1 MISSLSI
8 IALGFF
14 LGMRHATDPDH
25 VIAVTTIVAR
35 HRTIKDA
42 SLVGALWGAGHTLTI
57 VAVGVAIVLLGWMI
71 PSRIGLSMEFSV
83 ALMLILLGIMNLTGF
98 LQWINSR
105 FSFALDAPRE
115 QHFHPRVGGDSIH
128 SYPHTHDPEGHDH
141 DTEHMPLTWFDLHF
155 GRIGLYH
162 FLRPLVVG
170 IVHGL
175 AGSAAVALLVLATIR
190 DPRWVAVY
198 LLVFGIGTIAG
209 MILITAAISLPV
221 VFAGKVSSRIG
232 WGLRVSSG
240 MISLGF
246 GLFLAYQ
253 IGFAGGLF
261 SSQAQWSPR

>member
-1 MISSLSI
+1 MISLLSI

-42 SLVGALWGAGHTLTI
+42 SLIGALWGVGHTLTI
-57 VAVGVAIVLLGWMI
+57 IVVGGSIVLLGWVI
-71 PSRIGLSMEFSV
+71 PARIGLSMELSV
-83 ALMLILLGIMNLTGF
+83 ALMLILLGIMNLIGF
-98 LQWINSR
+98 LQWINGR
-105 FSFALDAPRE
+105 FSSVHGDKIVP
-115 QHFHPRVGGDSIH
+115 HSHPPVDSNYIH
-128 SYPHTHDPEGHDH
+128 LHWCSHDPELHDH
-141 DTEHMPLTWFDLHF
+141 DTKDTPLTWFDRHF
-155 GRIGLYH
+155 GRIGLCQ
-162 FLRPLVVG
+162 FVRTLVVG

-190 DPRWVAVY
+190 DPSWAAVY
-198 LLVFGIGTIAG
+198 LPVFGIGTIAG
-209 MILITAAISLPV
+209 MMLITAAIGLPV

-240 MISLGF
+240 LISLGF

-253 IGFAGGLF
+253 IGFADGLF
-261 SSQAQWSPR
+261 SGHPQWTPR

>member
-1 MISSLSI
+1 MISLLSI

-42 SLVGALWGAGHTLTI
+42 SLIGALWGVGHTLTI
-57 VAVGVAIVLLGWMI
+57 VAVGGAIVLLGWVI
-71 PSRIGLSMEFSV
+71 PTRIGLSMEFSV

-98 LQWINSR
+98 LQWINGR
-105 FSFALDAPRE
+105 FSSAP
-115 QHFHPRVGGDSIH
+115 GDQIEAH
-128 SYPHTHDPEGHDH
+128 SYPHVHGDHIQLHPHTHDPEGHDH
-141 DTEHMPLTWFDLHF
+141 GTEDTPLTWFDCHF
-155 GRIGLYH
+155 GRIGLYQ
-162 FLRPLVVG
+162 FVRPLVVG

-190 DPRWVAVY
+190 DPLWAVVY

-221 VFAGKVSSRIG
+221 VLTGKVSSRIG

-240 MISLGF
+240 LISLGF

-261 SSQAQWSPR
+261 SSHPQWTPR